1 MKQLII
7 EEQNAEYQ
15 KALQQDQEKEKQ
27 KLESAKIKEEKI
39 NRATSIIRV
48 SLFVYLLILV

>member
-15 KALQQDQEKEKQ
+15 KALQQDREKAKQ